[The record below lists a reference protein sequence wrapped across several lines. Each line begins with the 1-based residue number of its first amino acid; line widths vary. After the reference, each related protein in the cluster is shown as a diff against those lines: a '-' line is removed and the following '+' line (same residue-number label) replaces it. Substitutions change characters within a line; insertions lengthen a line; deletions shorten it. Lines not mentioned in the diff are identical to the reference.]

1 MGTEDA
7 SAFETT
13 ATYEE
18 TALDVYQDKFDQ
30 YIAEPTRILWDD
42 YRGRFGIIIATV
54 YLLMGTVGA
63 SVIPAPE
70 PNMGPRMVQPF
81 TDPQFILGTDGLG
94 QGLLSLMVH
103 ATPPM
108 LKMILAGAVFANLL
122 GVSVGLYAGY
132 VGGVTDKAIM
142 TIVDTIHAIPGI
154 PLLIILAAILQP
166 SDPFLVGII
175 LSVQRWTGRA
185 RTVRSQVIPLAN
197 EEHVEASRAL
207 GQSKSSLLVG
217 EILPHLMP
225 YVFIGF
231 LSGATYIV
239 FASVGLY
246 FLGILPFTTQNWG
259 VVLNFAY
266 EQSGALY
273 SLEAAHWIVVP
284 LVTIVGLNVGLTMLA
299 QAFDQVFNPRVRAR
313 HRARR
318 QSEKRETQDEF
329 STIDEQEDL
338 L

>member
-1 MGTEDA
+1 MGTERA
-7 SAFETT
+7 SAFETE
-13 ATYEE
+13 APYEQSVLE
-18 TALDVYQDKFDQ
+18 VYQQKFDR
-30 YIAEPTRILWDD
+30 YVATPTRILWDD
-42 YRGRFGIIIATV
+42 YRGRAGLLIV
-54 YLLMGTVGA
+54 SLYLLMGTVGVA
-63 SVIPAPE
+63 LVPAPD

-108 LKMILAGAVFANLL
+108 LKMILAGAIFANLL
-122 GVSVGLYAGY
+122 GVSVGLYTGY
-132 VGGVTDKAIM
+132 VGGKTDKIVM
-142 TIVDTIHAIPGI
+142 SIVDTLHSIPGI

-166 SDPFLVGII
+166 SDPFLIGII
-175 LSVQRWTGRA
+175 LSVQRWTGQA
-185 RTVRSQVIPLAN
+185 RSIRSQVLALAN
-197 EEHVEASRAL
+197 EAHVEASRAL
-207 GQSKSSLLVG
+207 GQSKSSLLVK
-217 EILPHLMP
+217 EILPHLLP

-231 LSGATYIV
+231 LSGATYVV

-246 FLGILPFTTQNWG
+246 FLGILPFSTQNWG

-273 SLEAAHWIVVP
+273 SLEAAHWMLVP

-313 HRARR
+313 HQARKETAEPPE
-318 QSEKRETQDEF
+318 SRESNKEAF
-329 STIDEQEDL
+329 
-338 L
+338 